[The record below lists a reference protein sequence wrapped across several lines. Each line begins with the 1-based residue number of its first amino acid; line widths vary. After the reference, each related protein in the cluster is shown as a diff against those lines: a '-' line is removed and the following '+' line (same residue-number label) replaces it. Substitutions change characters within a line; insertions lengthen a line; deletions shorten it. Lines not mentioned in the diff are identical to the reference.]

1 MKASLYLS
9 PVLVAALVL
18 SSGCAPVQETV
29 RDNPNTAAGVGIG
42 AVGGALIG
50 SAIGGSGRRTEAA
63 AIGAVVGGLAGGMI
77 GNRMDEQ
84 ERALRQQMA
93 NTNVDVE
100 RRGDNIVLVFPD
112 NITFATGSSQIKPA
126 FMNALNHVAQSLQ
139 QYPDT
144 HIQIAGFTDN
154 VGSPSSNQRLS
165 EDRAFR
171 VRDYLS
177 DRGVA
182 VQRMQAVGY
191 GQSRPVASNA
201 NADGRAQNR
210 RVEITVIP
218 NK

>member
-1 MKASLYLS
+1 MKALYLS

-18 SSGCAPVQETV
+18 STGCAPVQESV
-29 RDNPNTAAGVGIG
+29 RENPNTAAGVGIG

-50 SAIGGSGRRTEAA
+50 SAVAGSGRRTEAA
-63 AIGAVVGGLAGGMI
+63 VIGAVVGGLAGGMI

-112 NITFATGSSQIKPA
+112 NITFATGSSQVKPE
-126 FMNALNHVAQSLQ
+126 FMSALDSVAQSLQ

-144 HIQIAGFTDN
+144 HIQVAGFTDN

-177 DRGVA
+177 TRGVA
-182 VQRMQAVGY
+182 VQRMSVIGY
-191 GQSRPVASNA
+191 GASRPIASNDTA
-201 NADGRAQNR
+201 AGRAQNR
-210 RVEITVIP
+210 RVEITILP